1 MAFSRPDVS
10 PTGGDPIAHF
20 TEWFREAGEA
30 GIPLAEAMT
39 LATATA
45 AGAPSART
53 VLLKGVDER
62 GFLFYTNY
70 ESRKGRELADNPRGA
85 LVFHWSALGRQVRV
99 EGRVARVSPAESD
112 SYFMTRP
119 RESRLAAWASPQSEV
134 VESREAIDER
144 FSELEGRFRDEE
156 VRRPPFW
163 GGYLLSPETIE
174 FWQHGEN
181 RLHDRFRYRRLG
193 DAWAVD
199 RLAP

>member
-1 MAFSRPDVS
+1 
-10 PTGGDPIAHF
+10 
-20 TEWFREAGEA
+20 
-30 GIPLAEAMT
+30 MT